1 MSKLKKDIEKI
12 LKDFVLWRT
21 KIIDGKPVATYDK
34 NMLSE
39 WENKNMLSE
48 WEREQYQPMEAV
60 TQIINLIESELLTVR
75 EELIEQV
82 RDKKPAKL
90 KSVRGAKNVSSARIG
105 YIDGW
110 NAYYEKLQ
118 PILTDIKSKLI
129 GEE

>member
-21 KIIDGKPVATYDK
+21 KIIDGKPVAAYDK

-105 YIDGW
+105 YIGGW

-129 GEE
+129 GKE

>member
-1 MSKLKKDIEKI
+1 MSNLKKDIEKI

-60 TQIINLIESELLTVR
+60 TQIINLIESVIP
-75 EELIEQV
+75 EE
-82 RDKKPAKL
+82 KKLPT
-90 KSVRGAKNVSSARIG
+90 
-105 YIDGW
+105 IDGVEITVGVGRIQGY
-110 NAYYEKLQ
+110 NQA
-118 PILTDIKSKLI
+118 IRDIKNKLI
-129 GEE
+129 GGN

>member
-1 MSKLKKDIEKI
+1 MSNLKKDIEKI

-21 KIIDGKPVATYDK
+21 KIIDGKSVATYD
-34 NMLSE
+34 
-39 WENKNMLSE
+39 KNMLSE

-105 YIDGW
+105 YIGGW

-118 PILTDIKSKLI
+118 PILTDIKNKLI
-129 GEE
+129 DGEKK